1 VAEYT
6 DEEYLEA
13 LRKLRQDLDQIL
25 PPEPAE
31 QLGKQLDN
39 LLSQADDTS
48 LLPASID
55 FALDA
60 VRDHPPAP
68 DYLEDLLKQRAGFKN
83 ADRLRLYTPPAGP
96 PVPVQPG
103 TRVCCPVDPTHL
115 ITRLRRQGQRCPQ
128 HDVALVP
135 CDLISPASPPN

>member
-1 VAEYT
+1 MAEYT

-13 LRKLRQDLDQIL
+13 LRKLRRDLYQVL
-25 PPEPAE
+25 PPDKAD
-31 QLGKQLDN
+31 QLGQQLDN
-39 LLSQADDTS
+39 LLSQADDPN
-48 LLPASID
+48 LLPAAID

-68 DYLEDLLKQRAGFKN
+68 DHLEALIERQSGKKSAE
-83 ADRLRLYTPPAGP
+83 RLRLYTPPAGP

-128 HDVALVP
+128 HNVLLVP
-135 CDLISPASPPN
+135 CDLISPPGQPD